1 MNRTHLRAVTDDL
14 YFIASRLK
22 EIDPTYYVVY
32 NLDKSR
38 YEVHSDEQR
47 GNSLCFVVPYGELD
61 ARTLDYAARTR
72 NPSFGKL
79 RGGAGKFH

>member
-1 MNRTHLRAVTDDL
+1 MDRTHLRVVTDDL

-32 NLDKSR
+32 NLVKSR

-47 GNSLCFVVPYGELD
+47 GGSLCFVVPYGTLD
-61 ARTLDYAARTR
+61 ARTLDYAKKTR
-72 NPSFGKL
+72 NPSFGKSAA
-79 RGGAGKFH
+79 RRKIW